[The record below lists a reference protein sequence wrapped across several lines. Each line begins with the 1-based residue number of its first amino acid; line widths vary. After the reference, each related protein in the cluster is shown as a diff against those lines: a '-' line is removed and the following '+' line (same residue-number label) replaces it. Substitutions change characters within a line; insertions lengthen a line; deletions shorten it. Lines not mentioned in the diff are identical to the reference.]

1 MSLPLCVSSLAIH
14 ALSTILTDAVCIAAK
29 DEMEELRRDDSVR
42 FDGVVANKGKSCVE
56 TAAFSLRVP
65 SSTTVRGVT
74 MHYACRRIES

>member
-56 TAAFSLRVP
+56 TAAFALME
-65 SSTTVRGVT
+65 SSPTKVRAVS
-74 MHYACRRIES
+74 RRQRSR